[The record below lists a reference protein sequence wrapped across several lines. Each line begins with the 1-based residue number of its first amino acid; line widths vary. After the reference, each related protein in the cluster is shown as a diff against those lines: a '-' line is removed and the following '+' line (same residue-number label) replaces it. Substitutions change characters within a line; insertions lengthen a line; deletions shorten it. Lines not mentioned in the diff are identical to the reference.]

1 MYPLPRG
8 ANFVRSKFL
17 WEIGLSIAGDPQ
29 TPYGG
34 NRDMRISVGNG
45 SGEHWRPWLSM
56 ATGSP
61 VLMHDVAE
69 GALDAGL
76 VNPSGFLTQAVRGI
90 GLFKKPLPLKAVAN
104 WPTWDRF
111 VFYVRPGLGI
121 KSLKDIKDKKYPLH
135 VSVKED
141 VTHST
146 RVFIDQVLGYYG
158 YSLADIVSWGGK
170 LNVTGAP
177 NDARRMSAL
186 ADGSLE
192 AIFDE
197 GLVIWFEEALK
208 AGLVPIQIAP
218 DHFEHMNKLGWR
230 RVVIPAGQF
239 PSLKEDYA
247 CFDYGGWPLYVNVS
261 MPDETA
267 YKICA
272 AIAARKDQI
281 PWEDAYTGVL
291 QLGADTEG
299 TPLDVDLH
307 PGAARW
313 YKENQ
318 GKY

>member
-8 ANFVRSKFL
+8 SNFKRSKWL
-17 WEIGLSIAGDPQ
+17 WEIGLHIAGDPA

-34 NRDMRISVGNG
+34 DRDMRISIGNG
-45 SGEHWRPWLSM
+45 SGDQWRPWLSM

-61 VLMHDVAE
+61 VLMRDVAAE
-69 GALDAGL
+69 TLDAAI
-76 VNPSGFLTQAVRGI
+76 VNPSGFLTQAVRGV
-90 GLFKKPLPLKAVAN
+90 GLFEKPLPLKAVAN

-111 VFYVRPGLGI
+111 VFYVRPDIGI
-121 KSLKDIKDKKYPLH
+121 KSLKDIRDRKYPLH

-146 RVFIDQVLGYYG
+146 RVFIDQALGYYG
-158 YSLADIVSWGGK
+158 FSLDDIVSWGGK
-170 LNVTGAP
+170 LNLTGAP

-197 GLVIWFEEALK
+197 GLVIWFEDALK
-208 AGLVPIQIAP
+208 AGLVPIEIED
-218 DHFEHMNKLGWR
+218 DHFAYMTSLGWR
-230 RVVIPAGQF
+230 RVVIPAGHF
-239 PSLKEDYA
+239 PSLKQDHA
-247 CFDYGGWPLYVNVS
+247 CFDYSGWPLYVNAS
-261 MPDETA
+261 MPDDTA

-272 AIAARKDQI
+272 AIAARREQI
-281 PWEDAYTGVL
+281 PWEDAYTNVL
-291 QLGADTEG
+291 QLGEDTEG

-313 YKENQ
+313 YRENK

>member
-8 ANFVRSKFL
+8 SNFKRTKWL
-17 WEIGLSIAGDPQ
+17 WEIGLQIAGDPA

-34 NRDMRISVGNG
+34 DRDMRISIGNG

-61 VLMHDVAE
+61 VLMNDVAE
-69 GALDAGL
+69 GTLDAAI
-76 VNPSGFLTQAVRGI
+76 VNPSGFLTQAVRGV
-90 GLFKKPLPLKAVAN
+90 GMFPKPLPLKVVAN

-111 VFYVRPGLGI
+111 VFYVRPGLGL
-121 KSLKDIKDKKYPLH
+121 KTLKDIRDKRYPLH

-146 RVFIDQVLGYYG
+146 RAFIDQALGYYG
-158 YSLADIVSWGGK
+158 FSLADIVSWGGK

-177 NDARRMSAL
+177 NDIRRMNAL

-208 AGLVPIQIAP
+208 AGFEPLHIEH
-218 DHFEHMNKLGWR
+218 DHFEYMKGLGWR

-239 PSLKEDYA
+239 PSMKEDYLTFLA
-247 CFDYGGWPLYVNVS
+247 AVDDRRDKSLLYGCRL
-261 MPDETA
+261 DTA
-267 YKICA
+267 A
-272 AIAARKDQI
+272 PHLRM
-281 PWEDAYTGVL
+281 
-291 QLGADTEG
+291 
-299 TPLDVDLH
+299 
-307 PGAARW
+307 
-313 YKENQ
+313 
-318 GKY
+318 